1 MRVWERGSSETLA
14 CGTGACAAL
23 LTGRAEPRAT
33 LELRDGKLGIEWR
46 EHGAI
51 AANHVMMRGEA
62 VKVFSGEFEV
72 GDGELVPVVK

>member
-46 EHGAI
+46 EQGES
-51 AANHVMMRGEA
+51 ANHVTMTGEA
-62 VKVFSGEFEV
+62 VEVFSGEVEV
-72 GDGELVPVVK
+72 GDDEIVPVVA